1 MVQAEGTWAIGVGV
15 RVRFGLG
22 LGWGVLLGLMLG
34 SDGEG
39 MREENVRTDVTYRR
53 YVGND
58 FPVRGIGVA
67 HRWGVGNTRSAV
79 TYQDL

>member
-39 MREENVRTDVTYRR
+39 MGEEDVRTDVT
-53 YVGND
+53 
-58 FPVRGIGVA
+58 
-67 HRWGVGNTRSAV
+67 
-79 TYQDL
+79 